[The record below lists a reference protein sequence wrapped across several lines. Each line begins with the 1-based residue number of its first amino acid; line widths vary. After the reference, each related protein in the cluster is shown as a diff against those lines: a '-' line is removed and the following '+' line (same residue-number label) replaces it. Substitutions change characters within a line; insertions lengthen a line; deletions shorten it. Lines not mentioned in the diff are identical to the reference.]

1 MDILT
6 LGKMNQMAKNTNSAL
21 DLMANHVYES
31 LQEISG
37 VQATANT
44 TIDASV
50 ATGLANIQT
59 LIDTGVGGDPQR
71 DFYIYNTN
79 HWSVTNGGCCLSWTV
94 PTGAQIIK
102 FEILSGGGPGGSAGH
117 DYDIGH
123 GGAGGNYNVKTI
135 CKDAGDFIST
145 AGSESTYTLCAG
157 GTSQCSCCTTCNR
170 ACRHGCSSYVTG
182 PGLSNFCAIGGHG
195 GSTSWDVMSNC
206 YNCHIGNAQCD
217 RGNYNAGWVSHNC
230 NEATYGGDMCFR
242 GINSSFHKEYD
253 CCTHMATTTGGPAG
267 PFTVSGTG
275 VGKQWCTGGV
285 ACCSAHSAFPGGGGS
300 GNSVGAGTAC
310 TGGFGAGGLVKVTYQ

>member
-21 DLMANHVYES
+21 DLMANHVYET
-31 LQEISG
+31 LQDITG
-37 VQATANT
+37 VQATAET

-50 ATGLANIQT
+50 ADGLANIQT

-102 FEILSGGGPGGSAGH
+102 FEILSGGGPGGSSGW

-135 CKDAGDFIST
+135 CKDAGEFVST
-145 AGSESTYTLCAG
+145 AGTESVFMLCAG
-157 GTSQCSCCTTCNR
+157 GTSMCSCCGNCNR
-170 ACRHGCSSYVTG
+170 NCRHGCTSYVTG

-195 GSTSWDVMSNC
+195 GSTSWDKQSNC
-206 YNCHIGNAQCD
+206 YNCHIGNQQCD
-217 RGNYNAGWVSHNC
+217 LGSYNGGWVSHNC
-230 NEATYGGDMCFR
+230 NEASHGGDMCFR
-242 GINSSFHKEYD
+242 GISGSHYQQYNCCADSSSFS
-253 CCTHMATTTGGPAG
+253 GGPAG
-267 PFTVSGTG
+267 PFSVSGTA
-275 VGKQWCTGGV
+275 VNKHWCTGNM
-285 ACCSAHSAFPGGGGS
+285 ACCSAHSAFPGGGGAGHQS
-300 GNSVGAGTAC
+300 GSGSTC
-310 TGGFGAGGLVKVTYQ
+310 WGGFGAGGLVKVTYQ

>member
-31 LQEISG
+31 LQEITG

-44 TIDASV
+44 TIDATV

-102 FEILSGGGPGGSAGH
+102 FEILSGGGPGGSSGW

-135 CKDAGDFIST
+135 CKDAGEFVST
-145 AGSESTYTLCAG
+145 AGTESVFMLCAG
-157 GTSQCSCCTTCNR
+157 GTSMCSCCGNCNR
-170 ACRHGCSSYVTG
+170 NCRHGCTSYVTG

-195 GSTSWDVMSNC
+195 GSTSWDKQSNC
-206 YNCHIGNAQCD
+206 YNCHIGNQQCD
-217 RGNYNAGWVSHNC
+217 LGSYNGGWVSHNC
-230 NEATYGGDMCFR
+230 NEASHGGDMCFR
-242 GINSSFHKEYD
+242 GISGSHYQQYNCCADSSSFS
-253 CCTHMATTTGGPAG
+253 GGPAG
-267 PFTVSGTG
+267 PFSVSGTA
-275 VGKQWCTGGV
+275 VNKHWCTGNM
-285 ACCSAHSAFPGGGGS
+285 ACCSAHSAFPGGGGAGHQS
-300 GNSVGAGTAC
+300 GSGSTC
-310 TGGFGAGGLVKVTYQ
+310 WGGFGAGGLVKVTYQ

>member
-21 DLMANHVYES
+21 DLMANHVYET
-31 LQEISG
+31 LQDITG
-37 VQATANT
+37 VQATAET

-50 ATGLANIQT
+50 ADGLANIQT
-59 LIDTGVGGDPQR
+59 LIDTGVGGDPQK

-102 FEILSGGGPGGSAGH
+102 FEILSGGGPGGSSGW

-135 CKDAGDFIST
+135 CKDAGEFVST
-145 AGSESTYTLCAG
+145 AGTESVFMLCAG
-157 GTSQCSCCTTCNR
+157 GTSMCSCCGNCNR
-170 ACRHGCSSYVTG
+170 NCRHGCTSYVTG

-195 GSTSWDVMSNC
+195 GSTSWDKQSNC
-206 YNCHIGNAQCD
+206 YNCHIGNQQCD
-217 RGNYNAGWVSHNC
+217 LGSYNGGWVSHNC
-230 NEATYGGDMCFR
+230 NEASHGGDMCFR
-242 GINSSFHKEYD
+242 GISGSHYQQYNCCADSSSFS
-253 CCTHMATTTGGPAG
+253 GGPAG
-267 PFTVSGTG
+267 PFSVSGTA
-275 VGKQWCTGGV
+275 VNKHWCTGNM
-285 ACCSAHSAFPGGGGS
+285 ACCSAHSAFPGGGGAGHQS
-300 GNSVGAGTAC
+300 GSGSTC
-310 TGGFGAGGLVKVTYQ
+310 WGGFGAGGLVKVTYQ

>member
-21 DLMANHVYES
+21 DLMANHVYET
-31 LQEISG
+31 LQDISG
-37 VQATANT
+37 VQATAET

-50 ATGLANIQT
+50 ADGLANIQT
-59 LIDTGVGGDPQR
+59 LIDTGVGGDPQK

-102 FEILSGGGPGGSAGH
+102 FEILSGGGPGGSSGW

-135 CKDAGDFIST
+135 CKDAGEFVST
-145 AGSESTYTLCAG
+145 AGTESVFMLCAG
-157 GTSQCSCCTTCNR
+157 GTSMCSCCGNCNR
-170 ACRHGCSSYVTG
+170 NCRHGCTSYVTG

-195 GSTSWDVMSNC
+195 GSTSWDKQSNC
-206 YNCHIGNAQCD
+206 YNCHIGNQQCD
-217 RGNYNAGWVSHNC
+217 LGSYNGGWVSHNC
-230 NEATYGGDMCFR
+230 NEASHGGDICFR
-242 GINSSFHKEYD
+242 GISGSHYQQYNCCADSSSFS
-253 CCTHMATTTGGPAG
+253 GGPAG
-267 PFTVSGTG
+267 PFSVSGTA
-275 VGKQWCTGGV
+275 VNKHWCTGNM

-300 GNSVGAGTAC
+300 GHQSGSGSTC
-310 TGGFGAGGLVKVTYQ
+310 WGGFGAGGLVKVTYQ

>member
-21 DLMANHVYES
+21 DLMANHVYET
-31 LQEISG
+31 LQDISG
-37 VQATANT
+37 VQATAET

-50 ATGLANIQT
+50 ADGLANIQT
-59 LIDTGVGGDPQR
+59 LIDTGVGGDPQK

-102 FEILSGGGPGGSAGH
+102 FEILSGGGPGGSSGW

-135 CKDAGDFIST
+135 CKDAGEFVST
-145 AGSESTYTLCAG
+145 AGTESVFMLCAG
-157 GTSQCSCCTTCNR
+157 GTSMCSCCGNCNR
-170 ACRHGCSSYVTG
+170 NCRHGCTSYVTG

-195 GSTSWDVMSNC
+195 GSTSWDKQSNC
-206 YNCHIGNAQCD
+206 YNCHIGNQQCD
-217 RGNYNAGWVSHNC
+217 LGSYNGGWVSHNC
-230 NEATYGGDMCFR
+230 NEASHGGDMCFR
-242 GINSSFHKEYD
+242 GISGSHYQQYNCCADSSSFS
-253 CCTHMATTTGGPAG
+253 GGPAG
-267 PFTVSGTG
+267 PFSVSGTA
-275 VGKQWCTGGV
+275 VNKHWCTGNM

-300 GNSVGAGTAC
+300 GHQSGSGSTC
-310 TGGFGAGGLVKVTYQ
+310 WGGFGAGGLVKVTYQ